1 MLRQMYSTDK
11 ENPMRIWLIGADQR
25 GTEVLRQLQKNANIE
40 VIVSDVRP
48 QPKAVTDGVIP
59 KVDYVEQ
66 VSSVNVNKLAR
77 RVRPDLILIDAGA
90 EQRSI
95 GRVTGGTTFSDALM
109 GEVVAAS
116 EFPCLLL

>member
-1 MLRQMYSTDK
+1 
-11 ENPMRIWLIGADQR
+11 MRIWLIGADQR

-40 VIVSDVRP
+40 VIVSDTRE
-48 QPKAVTDGVIP
+48 QPKAVTDGVIA

-95 GRVTGGTTFSDALM
+95 GRVTGGTAFSDALV
-109 GEVVAAS
+109 GEIATAS
-116 EFPCLLL
+116 DYPCLVL